1 MPFSGLTAVVSAA
14 AGSVG
19 CAVGSGSAGASVAS
33 AVSVGSAAVFLT
45 IVGLMKQNQTSSAES
60 AKITT
65 VVTTPSHAG
74 FLPLHGIIFRTRITM
89 IDRTIA
95 LNRATSA
102 YQYGVLSASTWT
114 AAEFACVYRML
125 WHAARIALR
134 AVLLF
139 VSMLAPIRH
148 SIISLPARTAR
159 FGSIH
164 EVFAIA
170 ESVTTMPTKP
180 HSPRSTSV
188 ISALLA
194 PAHVVP
200 K

>member
-1 MPFSGLTAVVSAA
+1 MPASGENASDGSGVCASVVLPLSEAA
-14 AGSVG
+14 SVG
-19 CAVGSGSAGASVAS
+19 A
-33 AVSVGSAAVFLT
+33 AVSVGSAVPVFLT
-45 IVGLMKQNQTSSAES
+45 VVGLMKQNQTSSADS
-60 AKITT
+60 AKITMT
-65 VVTTPSHAG
+65 AMTPSQPR
-74 FLPLHGIIFRTRITM
+74 FLPFFESMRRTISTIAERM
-89 IDRTIA
+89 IA
-95 LNRATSA
+95 LNSATSA
-102 YQYGVLSASTWT
+102 YQYGESSASTCT

-125 WHAARIALR
+125 WQAARIALR

-159 FGSIH
+159 FGSIQL
-164 EVFAIA
+164 VFAIA

-200 K
+200 R